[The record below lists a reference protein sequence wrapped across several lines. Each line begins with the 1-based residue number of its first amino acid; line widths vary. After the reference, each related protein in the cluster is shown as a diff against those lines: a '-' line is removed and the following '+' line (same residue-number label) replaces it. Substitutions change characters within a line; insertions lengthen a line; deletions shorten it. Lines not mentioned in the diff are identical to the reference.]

1 MKITYI
7 CNEYPPHPAIGGI
20 GTFTHTIAHGMVA
33 AGHEVTVVGYGKVAG
48 QRDDNGVRV
57 VVLPEIT
64 TRGVA
69 WLINRWSLWR
79 WLKHEVKG
87 GNIDVIETPEYQG
100 LVPFRINR
108 CPVVVRLHL
117 NSTFIARHAGLKP
130 RSIIRLCEKMTL
142 KAHHNWIAVSNY
154 IYQET
159 LKEYKVAPDIKA
171 TIYNPV
177 VQPDSDVS
185 VPASLPE
192 DFVLY
197 AGTVSDRKG
206 AFVLAEAARLFL
218 TKFPNLHL
226 VYAGFLVEKNHLSA
240 DKRIHSIVGS
250 ELARRVHCMGLVDH
264 VAVLS
269 YMRKAKVFVFPSKL
283 ESFGLTPVEAMLCR
297 TPVVYSL
304 TSVGPEVVED
314 GVTGLLADPY
324 SPDDVAEKTMRI
336 LRDHRLAKRL
346 VENAYQS
353 VNERF
358 SLKRCIDETVMFY
371 SKCIAVGKDS

>member
-1 MKITYI
+1 MKIIYI

-33 AGHEVTVVGYGKVAG
+33 AGHEVTVVGYGKNAG
-48 QRDDNGVRV
+48 ERDDNGVRV

-64 TRGVA
+64 IRGVA

-87 GNIDVIETPEYQG
+87 GNADIIETPEYQG
-100 LVPFRINR
+100 LVPFGIRR
-108 CPVVVRLHL
+108 CPVVVRLH
-117 NSTFIARHAGLKP
+117 SSGLPLKF
-130 RSIIRLCEKMTL
+130 IIRLCEKMTL
-142 KAHHNWIAVSNY
+142 KTHSNWIAVSNY

-159 LKEYKVAPDIKA
+159 VKEYKIAPDAKA

-177 VQPDSDVS
+177 AQLDSGAS
-185 VPASLPE
+185 VPTNLPE

-218 TKFPNLHL
+218 AKFPNLHL
-226 VYAGFLVEKNHLSA
+226 VYAGSLLKEDGLDA
-240 DKRIHSIVGS
+240 EQRIHNIVGA
-250 ELARRVHCMGLVDH
+250 ELVKRVHCLGLVDH
-264 VAVLS
+264 AVVLEC
-269 YMRKAKVFVFPSKL
+269 MRKARVFVFPSKL
-283 ESFGLTPVEAMLCR
+283 EAFSLVPLEAMSCGI
-297 TPVVYSL
+297 PVVY
-304 TSVGPEVVED
+304 TSESSGPEAIED

-336 LRDHRLAKRL
+336 LSNQSLAKRL

-358 SLKRCIDETVMFY
+358 SLKRCIDETIAFY
-371 SKCIAVGKDS
+371 KSCLDGHLIYHDK